1 MLFFVS
7 IRSFL
12 SYKYYAKFVKTFKKH
27 PNKFDKRQC
36 LGLLH
41 NCAPN
46 IEKHYS
52 IGRFLKKV
60 NILQVGTSKNS
71 PNRLYSD
78 TKKVKNV

>member
-12 SYKYYAKFVKTFKKH
+12 SYKYYPKFVKTFKKH
-27 PNKFDKRQC
+27 PNKFDIRQC

-46 IEKHYS
+46 IKKYYS
-52 IGRFLKKV
+52 IDRLLKKV